1 MSKLLDKILS
11 RENMLEAYNQV
22 KSNKGSAGID
32 GITIEKM
39 DDYLRQNWRLTKEL
53 IKQRKYK
60 PQPVLRVEIP
70 KPNGGIR
77 QLGIPTVMDR
87 MIQQAIV
94 QVISPICEPHFSDT
108 SYGFRPNRSC
118 EKAIMKLL
126 EYLNDGYE
134 WIVDIDLEK
143 FFDTVPQDR
152 LMSLVHKIIEDGDT
166 ESLIRKYLHSG
177 VIINGQRHK
186 TLVGTPQGGNL
197 SPLLSNI
204 MLNELDKE
212 LEKRGLRFVRY
223 ADDCVI
229 TVGSEASAKRVM
241 YSVSRFIE
249 KRLGLKVN
257 MTKTKITR
265 PRELKYLGF
274 GFWKSSDGWESR
286 PHQDSIRRF
295 KLKLKKLTQRKWSID
310 LTRRIEQLNLSI
322 RGWINYFSLGNMKSI
337 VTSIDE
343 RLRTRLRVIIWKQW
357 KKKSRRLWG
366 LLKLGVPKWIAD
378 KVSGWGDHYQL
389 VAQKSI
395 LKRAISK
402 PVLEK
407 RGLVSCLD
415 YYLERHAL
423 KVILNCF
430 QKAT

>member
-1 MSKLLDKILS
+1 
-11 RENMLEAYNQV
+11 
-22 KSNKGSAGID
+22 
-32 GITIEKM
+32 
-39 DDYLRQNWRLTKEL
+39 L

-70 KPNGGIR
+70 KPDGGIR

-94 QVISPICEPHFSDT
+94 QVMSPICEPHFSDT

-152 LMSLVHKIIEDGDT
+152 LMSLVHNIIEDGDT

-177 VIINGQRHK
+177 VIINGQRYK

-229 TVGSEASAKRVM
+229 TVGSEAASKRVM

-274 GFWKSSDGWESR
+274 GFWKSSDGWKSR
-286 PHQDSIRRF
+286 PHQDSVRRF
-295 KLKLKKLTQRKWSID
+295 KFKLKKLTQRKWSIE

-337 VTSIDE
+337 VASIDE

-366 LLKLGVPKWIAD
+366 LLKLGIPKWIAD

-389 VAQKSI
+389 VAQKSV

-423 KVILNCF
+423 KVS
-430 QKAT
+430 

>member
-1 MSKLLDKILS
+1 
-11 RENMLEAYNQV
+11 
-22 KSNKGSAGID
+22 
-32 GITIEKM
+32 M
-39 DDYLRQNWRLTKEL
+39 DNYLRHNWRLTKEL

-87 MIQQAIV
+87 MIQQAIF
-94 QVISPICEPHFSDT
+94 QVISPICEPHFSDM

-118 EKAIMKLL
+118 EKAIMKFL

-152 LMSLVHKIIEDGDT
+152 LMSLVHNIIEDGDT

-197 SPLLSNI
+197 SPLLSNV

-229 TVGSEASAKRVM
+229 TVGSEAAAKRVM
-241 YSVSRFIE
+241 YSASRFIE

-257 MTKTKITR
+257 MTKAKITR

-274 GFWKSSDGWESR
+274 GFWKSSDGWKSR
-286 PHQDSIRRF
+286 PHQDSVRRF

-322 RGWINYFSLGNMKSI
+322 RGWINYFSLGNMKRI
-337 VTSIDE
+337 VASIDE

-389 VAQKSI
+389 VAQKSV

-423 KVILNCF
+423 KVS
-430 QKAT
+430 

>member
-1 MSKLLDKILS
+1 
-11 RENMLEAYNQV
+11 
-22 KSNKGSAGID
+22 
-32 GITIEKM
+32 M
-39 DDYLRQNWRLTKEL
+39 DNYLRHNWRLTKEL

-94 QVISPICEPHFSDT
+94 QVISPICEPHFSDM

-118 EKAIMKLL
+118 EKAIMKFL

-152 LMSLVHKIIEDGDT
+152 LMSLVHNIIEDGDT

-197 SPLLSNI
+197 SPLLSNV

-229 TVGSEASAKRVM
+229 TIGSEAAAKRVM
-241 YSVSRFIE
+241 YSASRFIE

-257 MTKTKITR
+257 MTKAKITR

-274 GFWKSSDGWESR
+274 GFWKSSDGWKSR
-286 PHQDSIRRF
+286 PHQDSVRRF

-322 RGWINYFSLGNMKSI
+322 RGWINYFSLGNMKRI
-337 VTSIDE
+337 VASIDE

-389 VAQKSI
+389 VAQKSV

-423 KVILNCF
+423 KVS
-430 QKAT
+430 

>member
-32 GITIEKM
+32 GITIEEI
-39 DDYLRQNWRLTKEL
+39 DDYIRQNWRLTKEL

-60 PQPVLRVEIP
+60 PQSVLRVEIP

-94 QVISPICEPHFSDT
+94 QVISPICEPHFSDM

-118 EKAIMKLL
+118 EKVIMKLL
-126 EYLNDGYE
+126 EYLNDCYE

-152 LMSLVHKIIEDGDT
+152 LMSLVHNIIEDGDT

-229 TVGSEASAKRVM
+229 TVGSETSAKRVM

-265 PRELKYLGF
+265 PRELKYIGF
-274 GFWKSSDGWESR
+274 GFWKSSDGWKSR
-286 PHQDSIRRF
+286 PHQDSVRRF

-343 RLRTRLRVIIWKQW
+343 RLRTRLRAIIWKQW

-389 VAQKSI
+389 VAQKSV

-402 PVLEK
+402 PVLKK

-423 KVILNCF
+423 KF
-430 QKAT
+430 S

>member
-1 MSKLLDKILS
+1 
-11 RENMLEAYNQV
+11 
-22 KSNKGSAGID
+22 
-32 GITIEKM
+32 M
-39 DDYLRQNWRLTKEL
+39 DNYLRQNWRLTKEL
-53 IKQRKYK
+53 IKQRKYR

-118 EKAIMKLL
+118 EKAIIKLL
-126 EYLNDGYE
+126 EYINDGYE

-152 LMSLVHKIIEDGDT
+152 LMSLVHNIIQDGDT
-166 ESLIRKYLHSG
+166 ESLIRRYLHSG
-177 VIINGQRHK
+177 VVINGQRYK

-204 MLNELDKE
+204 MLNQLDKE
-212 LEKRGLRFVRY
+212 LENRGLRFVRY
-223 ADDCVI
+223 ADDCVV
-229 TVGSEASAKRVM
+229 TVGSEAAAKRVM

-257 MTKTKITR
+257 MTKTKIVR
-265 PRELKYLGF
+265 PSKLKYLGF
-274 GFWKSSDGWESR
+274 GFWKSAEGWKSR
-286 PHQDSIRRF
+286 PHQDSVQNF
-295 KLKLKKLTQRKWSID
+295 KRKLKKLTSRKWSID
-310 LTRRIEQLNLSI
+310 LDSRIEKLNWLI
-322 RGWINYFSLGNMKSI
+322 RGWINYFALTNMKS
-337 VTSIDE
+337 TMLSIDE
-343 RLRTRLRVIIWKQW
+343 RLRTRVRVIIWKQW
-357 KKKSRRLWG
+357 KKKSKRLWG

-389 VAQKSI
+389 VAQKSV

-423 KVILNCF
+423 KVS
-430 QKAT
+430 

>member
-1 MSKLLDKILS
+1 
-11 RENMLEAYNQV
+11 
-22 KSNKGSAGID
+22 
-32 GITIEKM
+32 
-39 DDYLRQNWRLTKEL
+39 RQNWRLTKEL

-70 KPNGGIR
+70 KPDGGIR

-94 QVISPICEPHFSDT
+94 QVMSPICEPHFSDT

-152 LMSLVHKIIEDGDT
+152 LMSLVHNIIEDGDT

-177 VIINGQRHK
+177 VIINGQRYK

-229 TVGSEASAKRVM
+229 TVGSEAASKRVM

-274 GFWKSSDGWESR
+274 GFWKSSDGWKSR
-286 PHQDSIRRF
+286 PHQDSVRRF
-295 KLKLKKLTQRKWSID
+295 KFKLKKLTQRKWSIE

-337 VTSIDE
+337 VASIDE

-366 LLKLGVPKWIAD
+366 LLKLGIPKWIAD

-389 VAQKSI
+389 VAQKSV

-423 KVILNCF
+423 KVS
-430 QKAT
+430 

>member
-32 GITIEKM
+32 GITIEEM
-39 DDYLRQNWRLTKEL
+39 DDYLRHNWRLTKEL

-77 QLGIPTVMDR
+77 QLGISTVMDR

-94 QVISPICEPHFSDT
+94 QAISPICEPHFSDT

-152 LMSLVHKIIEDGDT
+152 LMSLVHNIIEDGDT

-229 TVGSEASAKRVM
+229 TVGSEAAAKRVM

-274 GFWKSSDGWESR
+274 GFWKSSSGWKSR
-286 PHQDSIRRF
+286 PHQDSVRRF

-366 LLKLGVPKWIAD
+366 LLKLGVPKWIGD
-378 KVSGWGDHYQL
+378 KVSGWGEHYQL
-389 VAQKSI
+389 VAQKSV

-402 PVLEK
+402 QILIK

-415 YYLERHAL
+415 YYLERNDL
-423 KVILNCF
+423 KVS
-430 QKAT
+430 

>member
-1 MSKLLDKILS
+1 
-11 RENMLEAYNQV
+11 E
-22 KSNKGSAGID
+22 
-32 GITIEKM
+32 M
-39 DDYLRQNWRLTKEL
+39 DNYLRQNWRLTKEL

-70 KPNGGIR
+70 KPDGGIR

-94 QVISPICEPHFSDT
+94 QVMSPICEPHFSDT

-152 LMSLVHKIIEDGDT
+152 LMSLVHNIIEDGDT

-177 VIINGQRHK
+177 VIINGQRYK

-229 TVGSEASAKRVM
+229 TVGSEAASKRVM

-274 GFWKSSDGWESR
+274 GFWKSSDGWKSR
-286 PHQDSIRRF
+286 PHQDSVRRF
-295 KLKLKKLTQRKWSID
+295 KFKLKKLTQRKWSIE

-337 VTSIDE
+337 VASIDE

-366 LLKLGVPKWIAD
+366 LLKLGIPKWIAD

-389 VAQKSI
+389 VAQKSV

-423 KVILNCF
+423 KVS
-430 QKAT
+430 

>member
-32 GITIEKM
+32 GITIEEM
-39 DDYLRQNWRLTKEL
+39 DNYLRQNWRLTKEL

-118 EKAIMKLL
+118 EKAIMKFL

-152 LMSLVHKIIEDGDT
+152 LMSLVHNIIEDGDT
-166 ESLIRKYLHSG
+166 KSLIRKYLHSG

-197 SPLLSNI
+197 SPLLSNV

-229 TVGSEASAKRVM
+229 AVGSEAAAKRVM
-241 YSVSRFIE
+241 HSVSRFIE

-274 GFWKSSDGWESR
+274 GFWKSTDVWKSR
-286 PHQDSIRRF
+286 PHQNSVRRF
-295 KLKLKKLTQRKWSID
+295 KLQLKKLTQRKWSID

-389 VAQKSI
+389 VAQKSV

-423 KVILNCF
+423 KVS
-430 QKAT
+430 

>member
-1 MSKLLDKILS
+1 
-11 RENMLEAYNQV
+11 
-22 KSNKGSAGID
+22 
-32 GITIEKM
+32 
-39 DDYLRQNWRLTKEL
+39 QNWRLTKEL

-70 KPNGGIR
+70 KPDGGIR

-94 QVISPICEPHFSDT
+94 QVMSPICEPHFSDT

-152 LMSLVHKIIEDGDT
+152 LMSLVHNIIEDGDT

-177 VIINGQRHK
+177 VIINGQRYK

-229 TVGSEASAKRVM
+229 TVGSEAASKRVM

-274 GFWKSSDGWESR
+274 GFWKSSDGWKSR
-286 PHQDSIRRF
+286 PHQDSVRRF
-295 KLKLKKLTQRKWSID
+295 KFKLKKLTQRKWSIE

-337 VTSIDE
+337 VASIDE

-366 LLKLGVPKWIAD
+366 LLKLGIPKWIAD

-389 VAQKSI
+389 VAQKSV

-423 KVILNCF
+423 KVS
-430 QKAT
+430 

>member
-1 MSKLLDKILS
+1 MSKLLDQILS
-11 RENMLEAYNQV
+11 RDNLLEAYKQV
-22 KSNKGSAGID
+22 KANKGSAGID
-32 GITIEKM
+32 GVTVDTI
-39 DDYLRQNWRLTKEL
+39 DDYLREHWRETK
-53 IKQRKYK
+53 KQILERKYK

-70 KPNGGIR
+70 KPNGGVR
-77 QLGIPTVMDR
+77 QLGIPSLMDR
-87 MIQQAIV
+87 IIQQAIV
-94 QVISPICEPHFSDT
+94 QVLSPIFESYFSDY

-118 EKAIMKLL
+118 ETALVKLL
-126 EYLNDGYE
+126 EYLNDGFE

-152 LMSLVHKIIEDGDT
+152 LMSLVHHVIEDGDT

-177 VIINGQRHK
+177 VVINGQRQK

-229 TVGSEASAKRVM
+229 TVGSEAAAKRVM
-241 YSVSRFIE
+241 HSVSRFIE

-257 MTKTKITR
+257 MEKTKIVR
-265 PRELKYLGF
+265 PTKLKYLGY
-274 GFWKSSDGWESR
+274 GFWKSPKGWRSR
-286 PHQDSIRRF
+286 PHQESVQKFVR
-295 KLKLKKLTQRKWSID
+295 KLKQLTSRKWSIS
-310 LTRRIEQLNLSI
+310 LTERITLLNSVI
-322 RGWINYFSLGNMKSI
+322 RGWVNYFSITDMKTVMSK
-337 VTSIDE
+337 VDE
-343 RLRTRLRVIIWKQW
+343 RLRTRIRVIIWKQW

-366 LLKLGVPKWIAD
+366 LLKLGVPRWIAD
-378 KVSGWGDHYQL
+378 KISGWGDHYQL
-389 VAQKSI
+389 VAQKSV

-402 PVLEK
+402 PVLTK

-415 YYLERHAL
+415 YYLKRHAL
-423 KVILNCF
+423 KVN
-430 QKAT
+430 

>member
-1 MSKLLDKILS
+1 
-11 RENMLEAYNQV
+11 
-22 KSNKGSAGID
+22 
-32 GITIEKM
+32 
-39 DDYLRQNWRLTKEL
+39 KEL

-70 KPNGGIR
+70 KPDGGIR

-94 QVISPICEPHFSDT
+94 QVMSPICEPHFSDT

-152 LMSLVHKIIEDGDT
+152 LMSLVHNIIEDGDT

-177 VIINGQRHK
+177 VIINGQRYK

-229 TVGSEASAKRVM
+229 TVGSEAASKRVM

-274 GFWKSSDGWESR
+274 GFWKSSDGWKSR
-286 PHQDSIRRF
+286 PHQDSVRRF
-295 KLKLKKLTQRKWSID
+295 KFKLKKLTQRKWSIE

-337 VTSIDE
+337 VASIDE

-366 LLKLGVPKWIAD
+366 LLKLGIPKWIAD

-389 VAQKSI
+389 VAQKSV

-423 KVILNCF
+423 KVS
-430 QKAT
+430 

>member
-1 MSKLLDKILS
+1 
-11 RENMLEAYNQV
+11 
-22 KSNKGSAGID
+22 
-32 GITIEKM
+32 M
-39 DDYLRQNWRLTKEL
+39 DNYLRQNWHLTKEL

-77 QLGIPTVMDR
+77 QLGISTVMDR

-94 QVISPICEPHFSDT
+94 QAISPICEPHFSDT

-152 LMSLVHKIIEDGDT
+152 LMSLVHNIIEDGDT

-229 TVGSEASAKRVM
+229 TVGSEAATKRVM

-257 MTKTKITR
+257 MTKTKIIR

-274 GFWKSSDGWESR
+274 GFWKSSDGWKSR
-286 PHQDSIRRF
+286 PHQDSVWRF
-295 KLKLKKLTQRKWSID
+295 KLKLKKLTQRKWSMD

-343 RLRTRLRVIIWKQW
+343 RLRTRLGVIIWKQR

-389 VAQKSI
+389 VAQKSV

-407 RGLVSCLD
+407 RGLVSYLD

-423 KVILNCF
+423 KVS
-430 QKAT
+430 

>member
-1 MSKLLDKILS
+1 
-11 RENMLEAYNQV
+11 
-22 KSNKGSAGID
+22 
-32 GITIEKM
+32 M
-39 DDYLRQNWRLTKEL
+39 DNYLRQNWRLTKEL

-77 QLGIPTVMDR
+77 QLGISTVMDR

-152 LMSLVHKIIEDGDT
+152 LMSLVHNIIEDGDT

-229 TVGSEASAKRVM
+229 TVGSEAAAKRVM

-257 MTKTKITR
+257 MTKTKTKITR

-274 GFWKSSDGWESR
+274 GFWKSSDGWKSR
-286 PHQDSIRRF
+286 PHQDSVWRF

-389 VAQKSI
+389 VAQKSV

-402 PVLEK
+402 PVLKK

-423 KVILNCF
+423 KVS
-430 QKAT
+430 

>member
-1 MSKLLDKILS
+1 MSELLDNILS

-22 KSNKGSAGID
+22 KANKGSAGID
-32 GITIEKM
+32 GITVEEI
-39 DDYLRQNWRLTKEL
+39 DNYLRQYWRPTKEL

-70 KPNGGIR
+70 KPNGGVR

-87 MIQQAIV
+87 MVQQAIV
-94 QVISPICEPHFSDT
+94 QIISPLCEPHFSET

-118 EKAIMKLL
+118 EKAIIKLL

-152 LMSLVHKIIEDGDT
+152 LMSLVHNIIQDGDT

-177 VIINGQRHK
+177 VVINGQRHR

-212 LEKRGLRFVRY
+212 LESRGLHFVRY

-229 TVGSEASAKRVM
+229 TVGSEAAAKRVM

-257 MTKTKITR
+257 MTKTKIVR
-265 PRELKYLGF
+265 PSKLKYLGF
-274 GFWKSSDGWESR
+274 GFWKSSEGWKSR
-286 PHQDSIRRF
+286 PHQDSIQNFKR
-295 KLKLKKLTQRKWSID
+295 KLKQLTIRKWSID
-310 LTRRIEQLNLSI
+310 LDSRIEKLNWLI
-322 RGWINYFSLGNMKSI
+322 RGWINYFSMTNMKS
-337 VTSIDE
+337 VMESIDE
-343 RLRTRLRVIIWKQW
+343 RLRTRIRVIIWKQW
-357 KKKSRRLWG
+357 KKKSKRLWG

-389 VAQKSI
+389 VAQKSV

-402 PVLEK
+402 PVLIK
-407 RGLVSCLD
+407 RGLVL
-415 YYLERHAL
+415 
-423 KVILNCF
+423 I
-430 QKAT
+430 

>member
-32 GITIEKM
+32 GITIGEM
-39 DDYLRQNWRLTKEL
+39 DNYLRQNWRLTKEL

-118 EKAIMKLL
+118 EKAIMNLL

-152 LMSLVHKIIEDGDT
+152 LMSLVHNIIEDGDT

-223 ADDCVI
+223 ADNCVI

-274 GFWKSSDGWESR
+274 GFWKSSDGWKSR
-286 PHQDSIRRF
+286 PHQNSVRRF

-343 RLRTRLRVIIWKQW
+343 RLRTRLRVII
-357 KKKSRRLWG
+357 
-366 LLKLGVPKWIAD
+366 
-378 KVSGWGDHYQL
+378 
-389 VAQKSI
+389 
-395 LKRAISK
+395 
-402 PVLEK
+402 
-407 RGLVSCLD
+407 
-415 YYLERHAL
+415 
-423 KVILNCF
+423 
-430 QKAT
+430 

>member
-1 MSKLLDKILS
+1 MPKLLDQILS
-11 RENMLEAYNQV
+11 RDNLLEAYKQV
-22 KSNKGSAGID
+22 KANKGSAGID
-32 GITIEKM
+32 GVTVDTI
-39 DDYLRQNWRLTKEL
+39 DDYLREHWRETK
-53 IKQRKYK
+53 KQILERKYK

-70 KPNGGIR
+70 KPNGGVR
-77 QLGIPTVMDR
+77 QLGIPSMMDR
-87 MIQQAIV
+87 IIQQAMV
-94 QVISPICEPHFSDT
+94 QVLSPIFETHFSDY

-118 EKAIMKLL
+118 ETALVKLL
-126 EYLNDGYE
+126 EYLNEGYE

-152 LMSLVHKIIEDGDT
+152 LMSLVHRVIEDGDT

-177 VIINGQRHK
+177 VVINGQRQK

-204 MLNELDKE
+204 MLHELDKE

-229 TVGSEASAKRVM
+229 TVGSEAAAKRVM
-241 YSVSRFIE
+241 HSVSRFIE

-257 MTKTKITR
+257 MEKTKIVR
-265 PRELKYLGF
+265 PTKLKYLGC
-274 GFWKSSDGWESR
+274 GFWKSPKGWRSR
-286 PHQDSIRRF
+286 PHKESVQKFVR
-295 KLKLKKLTQRKWSID
+295 KLKQLTSRKWSI
-310 LTRRIEQLNLSI
+310 NLSERITLLNSVI
-322 RGWINYFSLGNMKSI
+322 RGWVNYFSITNMKTVMSK
-337 VTSIDE
+337 VDE
-343 RLRTRLRVIIWKQW
+343 RLRTRMRVIIWKQW

-366 LLKLGVPKWIAD
+366 LLKLGVPRWIAD

-389 VAQKSI
+389 VAQKSV

-402 PVLEK
+402 PVLAK

-415 YYLERHAL
+415 YYLKRHAL
-423 KVILNCF
+423 KVN
-430 QKAT
+430 

>member
-32 GITIEKM
+32 GITIEEM
-39 DDYLRQNWRLTKEL
+39 DNHLRQNWRLTKEL

-118 EKAIMKLL
+118 EKAIIKLL

-152 LMSLVHKIIEDGDT
+152 LMSLVHNIIEDRDT

-177 VIINGQRHK
+177 VIINGQHHK

-229 TVGSEASAKRVM
+229 TVGSEAAAKRVM
-241 YSVSRFIE
+241 YSVSHFIE

-274 GFWKSSDGWESR
+274 GFWKSSDGWKSR
-286 PHQDSIRRF
+286 PHQDSVRRF

-322 RGWINYFSLGNMKSI
+322 R
-337 VTSIDE
+337 
-343 RLRTRLRVIIWKQW
+343 
-357 KKKSRRLWG
+357 
-366 LLKLGVPKWIAD
+366 
-378 KVSGWGDHYQL
+378 
-389 VAQKSI
+389 
-395 LKRAISK
+395 
-402 PVLEK
+402 
-407 RGLVSCLD
+407 
-415 YYLERHAL
+415 
-423 KVILNCF
+423 
-430 QKAT
+430 

>member
-1 MSKLLDKILS
+1 
-11 RENMLEAYNQV
+11 
-22 KSNKGSAGID
+22 
-32 GITIEKM
+32 
-39 DDYLRQNWRLTKEL
+39 LRQNWRLTKEL

-60 PQPVLRVEIP
+60 PQPVLKVEIP
-70 KPNGGIR
+70 KPDGGIR

-152 LMSLVHKIIEDGDT
+152 LMSLVHNIIEDGDT

-177 VIINGQRHK
+177 VIINGQRYK

-229 TVGSEASAKRVM
+229 TVGSEAAAKRVM

-274 GFWKSSDGWESR
+274 GFWKSSDGWKSR
-286 PHQDSIRRF
+286 PHQDSVRRF
-295 KLKLKKLTQRKWSID
+295 KLKLKKLTQRKWSIA

-337 VTSIDE
+337 VASIDE

-389 VAQKSI
+389 VAQKSV

-423 KVILNCF
+423 KVS
-430 QKAT
+430 

>member
-1 MSKLLDKILS
+1 MSQLLDNILS
-11 RENMLEAYNQV
+11 RSNMLEAYNRV
-22 KSNKGSAGID
+22 KANKGSAGVDGVTID
-32 GITIEKM
+32 DI
-39 DDYLRQNWRLTKEL
+39 DDYLRQHWRSTKRL

-87 MIQQAIV
+87 IIQQAIV
-94 QVISPICEPHFSDT
+94 QVLSPICEPYFSET

-118 EKAIMKLL
+118 EKAIIKLL

-152 LMSLVHKIIEDGDT
+152 LMSLVHNMIQDGDT

-177 VIINGQRHK
+177 VVINGQCHK
-186 TLVGTPQGGNL
+186 RLVGTPQGGNL
-197 SPLLSNI
+197 SPLLSHI

-212 LEKRGLRFVRY
+212 LENRGLHFVRY

-229 TVGSEASAKRVM
+229 AVGSEAAAKRVK

-257 MTKTKITR
+257 MTKTKIVR
-265 PRELKYLGF
+265 PGKLKYLGF
-274 GFWKSSDGWESR
+274 GFWKSSEGWKSR
-286 PHQDSIRRF
+286 PHQDSIQGF
-295 KLKLKKLTQRKWSID
+295 KRKLKKLTTRKWSID
-310 LTRRIEQLNLSI
+310 LDSRIEKLNWLI
-322 RGWINYFSLGNMKSI
+322 RGWINYFALTNMKS
-337 VTSIDE
+337 TMLSIDE
-343 RLRTRLRVIIWKQW
+343 RLRTRVRVIIWKQW
-357 KKKSRRLWG
+357 KKKSKRLWG

-389 VAQKSI
+389 VAQKSV

-402 PVLEK
+402 PVLVK

-415 YYLERHAL
+415 YYLERHAS
-423 KVILNCF
+423 KVN
-430 QKAT
+430 

>member
-1 MSKLLDKILS
+1 MSQLLDNILS
-11 RENMLEAYNQV
+11 RSNMLEAYNRV
-22 KSNKGSAGID
+22 KANKGSAGVDGVTID
-32 GITIEKM
+32 DI
-39 DDYLRQNWRLTKEL
+39 DDYLRQHWRSTKRL

-87 MIQQAIV
+87 IIQQAIV
-94 QVISPICEPHFSDT
+94 QVLSPICEPYFSET

-118 EKAIMKLL
+118 EKAIIKLL

-152 LMSLVHKIIEDGDT
+152 LMSLVHNMIQDGDT

-177 VIINGQRHK
+177 VVINGQCHK

-204 MLNELDKE
+204 MLNELDKD
-212 LEKRGLRFVRY
+212 LENRGLHFVRY

-229 TVGSEASAKRVM
+229 AVGSEAAAKRVK

-257 MTKTKITR
+257 MTKTKIVR
-265 PRELKYLGF
+265 PGKLKYLGF
-274 GFWKSSDGWESR
+274 GFWKSSEGWKSR
-286 PHQDSIRRF
+286 PHQDSIQGF
-295 KLKLKKLTQRKWSID
+295 KRKLKKLTARKWSID
-310 LTRRIEQLNLSI
+310 LDSRIEKLNWLI
-322 RGWINYFSLGNMKSI
+322 RGWINYFALTNMKSSML
-337 VTSIDE
+337 SIDE
-343 RLRTRLRVIIWKQW
+343 RLRTRVRVIMWKQW
-357 KKKSRRLWG
+357 KKKSKRLWG

-389 VAQKSI
+389 VAQKSV

-402 PVLEK
+402 PVLVK

-415 YYLERHAL
+415 YYLERHAS
-423 KVILNCF
+423 KVN
-430 QKAT
+430 

>member
-1 MSKLLDKILS
+1 
-11 RENMLEAYNQV
+11 
-22 KSNKGSAGID
+22 
-32 GITIEKM
+32 
-39 DDYLRQNWRLTKEL
+39 TKEL

-60 PQPVLRVEIP
+60 PQPVLKVEIP
-70 KPNGGIR
+70 KPDGGIR

-152 LMSLVHKIIEDGDT
+152 LMSLVHNIIEDGDT

-177 VIINGQRHK
+177 VIINGQRYK

-229 TVGSEASAKRVM
+229 TVGSEAAAKRVM

-274 GFWKSSDGWESR
+274 GFWKSSDGWKSR
-286 PHQDSIRRF
+286 PHQDSVRRF
-295 KLKLKKLTQRKWSID
+295 KLKLKKLTQRKWSIA

-337 VTSIDE
+337 VASIDE

-389 VAQKSI
+389 VAQKSV

-423 KVILNCF
+423 KVS
-430 QKAT
+430 

>member
-32 GITIEKM
+32 RITIEEM

-152 LMSLVHKIIEDGDT
+152 LMSLVHNIIEDGDT

-223 ADDCVI
+223 ADDCVV
-229 TVGSEASAKRVM
+229 TVGSEAAAKRVM

-274 GFWKSSDGWESR
+274 GFWNSSDGWKSR
-286 PHQDSIRRF
+286 PHQDSVRRF

-389 VAQKSI
+389 VAQKSV

-423 KVILNCF
+423 KVS
-430 QKAT
+430 